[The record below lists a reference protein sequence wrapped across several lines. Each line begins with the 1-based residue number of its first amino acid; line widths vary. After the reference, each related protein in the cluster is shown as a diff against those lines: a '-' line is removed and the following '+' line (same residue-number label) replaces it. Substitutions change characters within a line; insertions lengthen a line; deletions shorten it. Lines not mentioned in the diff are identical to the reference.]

1 MIVQLFLL
9 SDEIATRQSEE
20 QRDATPASQCIIYF
34 TETYSIIFR
43 CLTCCCS
50 ITGKKQVENLPT
62 QVSAL
67 WARWQN
73 FKRACLEHWAT
84 WRQSLCMSAASLSSL
99 AFRWDFAG
107 KRGGKNVRFSGCS
120 VNARGER
127 DEIYC
132 FVLILF
138 KSTDCSGG
146 KSIFS
151 LFVLFVDVLHED
163 LVFRGS
169 QRTVK
174 PDGADVAWDGCSVSP
189 AVSMQCGWFLVI
201 VTHCCFSC
209 PSAYAA
215 SKCVV
220 MVSPGCVWV
229 CEVLV
234 WWESQGLLS
243 MWTQHS

>member
-9 SDEIATRQSEE
+9 SGEIATRQPEE

-107 KRGGKNVRFSGCS
+107 KRGGKKCPLLRMQCQCQ
-120 VNARGER
+120 RGER
-127 DEIYC
+127 WNILLCAHPVQKHWLLWRQINILPVCAICRRVTWGLSFPGLTAYSEAWRGWCGVGWLFC
-132 FVLILF
+132 FP
-138 KSTDCSGG
+138 CSLNAVWLVPCHCN
-146 KSIFS
+146 S
-151 LFVLFVDVLHED
+151 LLLLLSLRLRSKQMCCHGFT
-163 LVFRGS
+163 RMCMGMW
-169 QRTVK
+169 
-174 PDGADVAWDGCSVSP
+174 G
-189 AVSMQCGWFLVI
+189 VSMVRISGTPQYVN
-201 VTHCCFSC
+201 T
-209 PSAYAA
+209 
-215 SKCVV
+215 
-220 MVSPGCVWV
+220 
-229 CEVLV
+229 
-234 WWESQGLLS
+234 
-243 MWTQHS
+243 T